1 MAARRLSDKD
11 ITNSL
16 FDENGD
22 DISDD
27 IEDED
32 YIPSDDDDE
41 IDELITDLV
50 LYDKADDRFLK
61 ILLLRKTLLWT

>member
-61 ILLLRKTLLWT
+61 ILLLRKTLL